1 MQDATSTYMPK
12 YSMIKQDLIEK
23 INRNE
28 FPPDQCLPSE
38 KQLMQTYE
46 ASRITVRRALSEME
60 TEKYIYRQQGKGTF
74 INRNRIDENIYK
86 RYNNGFSAIITTSGK
101 ACTIKQ
107 ICKQFQPV
115 GAHGKRLRM
124 DENEPCLY
132 YSRVYCADDKPVL
145 YVKSYLNYK
154 CFPGIENYD
163 FNFISLSALVRTIYN
178 ARWYRKERI
187 IQSTQA
193 GEAAPYL
200 NVPVESPL
208 LKVTYI
214 SSVDAQNALTE
225 FESAELYARTDII
238 SIDSDY
244 I

>member
-1 MQDATSTYMPK
+1 
-12 YSMIKQDLIEK
+12 
-23 INRNE
+23 
-28 FPPDQCLPSE
+28 
-38 KQLMQTYE
+38 
-46 ASRITVRRALSEME
+46 
-60 TEKYIYRQQGKGTF
+60 
-74 INRNRIDENIYK
+74 
-86 RYNNGFSAIITTSGK
+86 
-101 ACTIKQ
+101 
-107 ICKQFQPV
+107 
-115 GAHGKRLRM
+115 M

-132 YSRVYCADDKPVL
+132 YSRVYCADGKPVL